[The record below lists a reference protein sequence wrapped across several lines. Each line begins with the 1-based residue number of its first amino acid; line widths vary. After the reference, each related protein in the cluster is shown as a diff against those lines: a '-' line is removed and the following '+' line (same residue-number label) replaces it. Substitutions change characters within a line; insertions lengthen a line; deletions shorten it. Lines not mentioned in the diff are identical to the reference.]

1 MKLKVYLDE
10 PNSLLPHL
18 WIEIKLSWLVGKL
31 GNGVLD
37 SRVFIIVNQEHFGN
51 VFTCFF
57 SNFTGLTAFLEHPR
71 KGADQFWNFS
81 FLLSRHKI
89 K

>member
-31 GNGVLD
+31 GNDVVVLQKI
-37 SRVFIIVNQEHFGN
+37 IIVNQEHFGN
-51 VFTCFF
+51 VFT
-57 SNFTGLTAFLEHPR
+57 
-71 KGADQFWNFS
+71 
-81 FLLSRHKI
+81 
-89 K
+89 

>member
-37 SRVFIIVNQEHFGN
+37 SSGFIIVFQEHFGN
-51 VFTCFF
+51 VF
-57 SNFTGLTAFLEHPR
+57 
-71 KGADQFWNFS
+71 K
-81 FLLSRHKI
+81 
-89 K
+89 

>member
-10 PNSLLPHL
+10 PNFLLPHL

-37 SRVFIIVNQEHFGN
+37 SRGFIIVNQEHFGN
-51 VFTCFF
+51 VFT
-57 SNFTGLTAFLEHPR
+57 
-71 KGADQFWNFS
+71 
-81 FLLSRHKI
+81 
-89 K
+89 